1 MQVGDLVRIKHSFS
15 QKSIG
20 KLAIIVERWCAWN
33 ATIHIIDTGVDEEY
47 DTRKL
52 EVICK

>member
-1 MQVGDLVRIKHSFS
+1 MRIGDLVRIKTSFS
-15 QKSIG
+15 RKSIG

-33 ATIHIIDTGVDEEY
+33 AKIHIIDTGVEAEW

-52 EVICK
+52 EVVCE